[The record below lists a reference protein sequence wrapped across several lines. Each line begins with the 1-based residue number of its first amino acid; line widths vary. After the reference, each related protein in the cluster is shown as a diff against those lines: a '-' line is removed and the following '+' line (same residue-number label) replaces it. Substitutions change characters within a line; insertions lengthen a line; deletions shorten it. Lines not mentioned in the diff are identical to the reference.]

1 MKVIGRE
8 RERER
13 ERGKEQPGV
22 LTLLDIPIPSTQV
35 TVIAWQSRVSMMRI
49 YTTQRYKLSN
59 SKELDIQ
66 KHTGKELMNVLA
78 EKDL

>member
-1 MKVIGRE
+1 MNESSREGE
-8 RERER
+8 RERR
-13 ERGKEQPGV
+13 KEQPGV
-22 LTLLDIPIPSTQV
+22 STLLDIPIPSTQV

-66 KHTGKELMNVLA
+66 KHAGKELMNVLA